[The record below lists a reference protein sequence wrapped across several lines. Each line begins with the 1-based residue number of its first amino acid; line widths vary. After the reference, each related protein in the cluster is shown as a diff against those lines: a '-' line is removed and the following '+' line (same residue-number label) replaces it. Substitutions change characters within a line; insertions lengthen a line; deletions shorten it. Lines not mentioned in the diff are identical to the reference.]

1 MKLGSIVFYRSVVE
15 FIEQSAIE
23 TWFYCIL

>member
-1 MKLGSIVFYRSVVE
+1 MKLDSIGFYRIVVE

-23 TWFYCIL
+23 TWFYRFL

>member
-1 MKLGSIVFYRSVVE
+1 MKLGSIELYRTLAE

-23 TWFYCIL
+23 TWFYRTL